1 MLPPQYKSIQLVRG
15 VTWSPDDQS
24 ERKART
30 TFLPSADHTDHFDR
44 STECLIQSNKGKMWL
59 QWISKLVVF
68 RGRPQQWKSV
78 QFNQLA

>member
-1 MLPPQYKSIQLVRG
+1 MLPPQYRSIQLVRG

-30 TFLPSADHTDHFDR
+30 TFLPPVNQTDHFVG
-44 STECLIQSNKGKMWL
+44 STECLIQSNKEKMWL
-59 QWISKLVVF
+59 QWTSKLVVF
-68 RGRPQQWKSV
+68 WGRPQQWQSV